1 MSPHQAFQGG
11 SSVWYRLGWLN
22 GRFIKS
28 SVLGQNQRRWLDNI
42 LQQDKYQCSWVL
54 ARILK
59 VELTR
64 TKPTGWHIS
73 LVSNAGSSPKR
84 IIDGKLF
91 RSKLT
96 SLMLYQMELVVAGSA
111 QSLLVSSVEF
121 LAASLS
127 FSSLISLNFFM
138 FSKNSGLLCKV
149 MKSFAFL
156 LSPLDPY
163 TVMVL
168 VLISLN
174 VA

>member
-1 MSPHQAFQGG
+1 MVEALPKG
-11 SSVWYRLGWLN
+11 L
-22 GRFIKS
+22 
-28 SVLGQNQRRWLDNI
+28 
-42 LQQDKYQCSWVL
+42 LQ
-54 ARILK
+54 
-59 VELTR
+59 
-64 TKPTGWHIS
+64 
-73 LVSNAGSSPKR
+73 
-84 IIDGKLF
+84 GKLF

-96 SLMLYQMELVVAGSA
+96 NMVLYQMGLVVAESA
-111 QSLLVSSVEF
+111 QSLLVVSSVEF

>member
-1 MSPHQAFQGG
+1 M
-11 SSVWYRLGWLN
+11 
-22 GRFIKS
+22 
-28 SVLGQNQRRWLDNI
+28 
-42 LQQDKYQCSWVL
+42 
-54 ARILK
+54 
-59 VELTR
+59 
-64 TKPTGWHIS
+64 
-73 LVSNAGSSPKR
+73 
-84 IIDGKLF
+84 LF

-96 SLMLYQMELVVAGSA
+96 NMMLYQMELVVAGSA